1 MSLNCLIEFLQD
13 AVANCVQ
20 ISGWRE
26 PTVVDEFRF
35 EKSRVDAMLVELA
48 ALKTMEDQRPPTN
61 TGNPKL
67 LTFEEIFKRLC
78 ADSYTNTITPG
89 ERKIAERVYVI
100 MSQQLRAANNDIA
113 GEQGSDK
120 IAFPKI
126 YNRIAQLR
134 TGKLIKDIEKAHNDA
149 AKSTLHFKKDV

>member
-48 ALKTMEDQRPPTN
+48 ALKTMEDQRPPTD
-61 TGNPKL
+61 TGNQKL
-67 LTFEEIFKRLC
+67 LSMLIDIRDCLAGCDPQDHAVAFNALNLIIEQLQESLKHPNISRSDEIAFAQSISDLC
-78 ADSYTNTITPG
+78 YRDMDLSSIVDA
-89 ERKIAERVYVI
+89 VI
-100 MSQQLRAANNDIA
+100 KL
-113 GEQGSDK
+113 SDK
-120 IAFPKI
+120 
-126 YNRIAQLR
+126 RIAQLR
-134 TGKLIKDIEKAHNDA
+134 EK
-149 AKSTLHFKKDV
+149 